1 MKDKDFAVALALLIG
16 IGFAGYAFIEN
27 QGRSHEAQQLELLRA
42 QNEQLRQENTQ
53 ILTRYSELQL
63 EHQSFKDGVIYGK

>member
-1 MKDKDFAVALALLIG
+1 MQKDFTLAALAIG
-16 IGFAGYAFIEN
+16 AIALVGYAYIEN